1 MKGWEQLTFSQDIW
15 PTDFWPNDAVS
26 VKAKAGCFLK
36 KNVSN
41 VKHKIKTVI
50 SGEEFDDDE
59 HDETGDDHATDL
71 MSR

>member
-1 MKGWEQLTFSQDIW
+1 
-15 PTDFWPNDAVS
+15 